1 MLHNL
6 VFSFLKF
13 KCFCSTIKAT
23 SFFFL
28 LFSATIFGQQSK
40 ISGTVLDQNNAP
52 ISFVT
57 VLVNNIS
64 EEKGASG
71 AVFVKGTTTDD
82 LGNFTLENVEH
93 GNYTLHFSFIGFQSQ
108 TKQIHLTSPV
118 FLEAIVLLESSEM
131 LDQANITSDVTAL
144 YISNLIFGSYTY
156 KNQFNLS
163 ASVRKKIWDKKASIT
178 LGVDDIFN
186 TNNIPVVSRYANQ
199 DNGYFARTESR
210 LFRVGFTYNFG
221 NSKLR
226 DNNREITTKES
237 DRLN

>member
-1 MLHNL
+1 M
-6 VFSFLKF
+6 
-13 KCFCSTIKAT
+13 
-23 SFFFL
+23 

-57 VLVNNIS
+57 VLVNNVS

-131 LDQANITSDVTAL
+131 LDQAVITIKRPTIQKSPGRLVFNVENTSVASGSALDVL
-144 YISNLIFGSYTY
+144 
-156 KNQFNLS
+156 
-163 ASVRKKIWDKKASIT
+163 KKT
-178 LGVDDIFN
+178 PGV
-186 TNNIPVVSRYANQ
+186 VVSQQGVSVKNNSPVIYVNNKRVYLSGEETLSLLEST
-199 DNGYFARTESR
+199 NGSLIKSVEVITNPS
-210 LFRVGFTYNFG
+210 
-221 NSKLR
+221 SK
-226 DNNREITTKES
+226 
-237 DRLN
+237 

>member
-1 MLHNL
+1 MFGYNSTSWWYLQVVTSGFFIENE
-6 VFSFLKF
+6 FL
-13 KCFCSTIKAT
+13 A
-23 SFFFL
+23 
-28 LFSATIFGQQSK
+28 QQSAQQTALASTYGFYGQ
-40 ISGTVLDQNNAP
+40 IYSGLVL
-52 ISFVT
+52 
-57 VLVNNIS
+57 S
-64 EEKGASG
+64 E
-71 AVFVKGTTTDD
+71 
-82 LGNFTLENVEH
+82 
-93 GNYTLHFSFIGFQSQ
+93 
-108 TKQIHLTSPV
+108 
-118 FLEAIVLLESSEM
+118 
-131 LDQANITSDVTAL
+131 QANITSDVTAL

>member
-1 MLHNL
+1 M
-6 VFSFLKF
+6 FLQHDKSNEF
-13 KCFCSTIKAT
+13 L
-23 SFFFL
+23 FF

-57 VLVNNIS
+57 VLVNNVS

-118 FLEAIVLLESSEM
+118 FLGAIVLLESSEM